1 MAKKIA
7 VIILSGG
14 SGERFDKNKPKQL
27 FSIGNETLLDIN
39 IRKFLSVRQINNIVI
54 VHSKK
59 ISKDVRKLKNKNIF
73 LTLGGTTRQ
82 ASVKSGLNFAKKLEP
97 DVVLIHD
104 CARPFVEK
112 ELIKN
117 LIANTTLSCGCIPV
131 LKINDSIKYIDF
143 KKSESRGISREN
155 IYQIQTPQ
163 SFPFKKI
170 LNAHNKSSQNDFTDD
185 SGLAEENGIHVK
197 YILGDKKNI
206 KITDKD
212 DIKFVKLMLFDQKEI
227 SVGTGFD
234 VHGFEDG
241 KYIIICGVKIPFN
254 KKLKGHS
261 DADVGFH
268 TVVDAILGSIREGDI
283 GEHFPP
289 SEKKWKDVPSSIF
302 IKFAKDKVKEKNA
315 NIKNIDLTIICEEP
329 KMFKYKIKM
338 KKNLSKLLEI
348 DEERINVKATTTEK
362 LGFLG
367 RGEGVAVQAAV
378 TCEIFT
384 KNG

>member
-7 VIILSGG
+7 VIILSAG
-14 SGERFDKNKPKQL
+14 SGKRFDKTKPKQL
-27 FSIGNETLLDIN
+27 FTIGDETILDIN
-39 IRKFLSVRQINNIVI
+39 IRKFLNIKQIKNIVI

-59 ISKDVRKLKNKNIF
+59 ITKEIKKLKKTNIF
-73 LTLGGTTRQ
+73 FTLGGKTRQ
-82 ASVKSGLNFAKKLEP
+82 ESVKNGLNYANKLKPEI
-97 DVVLIHD
+97 VLIHD

-112 ELIKN
+112 KLIED
-117 LIANTTLSCGCIPV
+117 LIENTSLSNGCVPV
-131 LKINDSIKYIDF
+131 LKMTDTIKHINF
-143 KKSESRGISREN
+143 KKSKSRNISREH

-170 LNAHNKSSQNDFTDD
+170 LAAHNKSSKNNFTDD
-185 SGLAEENGIHVK
+185 SGLAEENNINMK
-197 YILGDKKNI
+197 FIFGDKNNI
-206 KITDKD
+206 KITDKN
-212 DIKFVKLMLFDQKEI
+212 DIKFSKFMLDNQKEI

-234 VHGFEDG
+234 VHGFEPG
-241 KYIIICGVKIPFN
+241 KHIIICGVKIPFN

-289 SEKKWKDVPSSIF
+289 SDEKWKNAPSSIF
-302 IKFAKDKVKEKNA
+302 LRFAKDIVKEKNA
-315 NIKNIDLTIICEEP
+315 KIKSVDLTIICEEP
-329 KMFKYKIKM
+329 KMFKYKIEM

-348 DEERINVKATTTEK
+348 NEDRINVKATTTEK

-367 RGEGVAVQAAV
+367 RSEGIAAQATV
-378 TCEIFT
+378 TTEIFT